1 MRPSKITAEARAKA
15 AEIAAQKLDKK
26 KYKDIATTYGMSEGY
41 FAKLVH
47 QELEK
52 LRVKALP

>member
-1 MRPSKITAEARAKA
+1 VKPSKIPPEARVKA
-15 AEIAAQKLDKK
+15 AEIAASKLNKPT
-26 KYKDIATTYGMSEGY
+26 YKDIALTFHMSEGY

-52 LRVKALP
+52 LREKPLP